1 MKKESIKNF
10 FKNKTVRTILILLVA
25 LLLVFAVYRVF
36 FKSEATPVSAYEST
50 ELEER
55 LSMILSKIDGVGNTS
70 VMVSEE
76 DGKAVSAVIVFS
88 GADSI
93 LTRMRV
99 IDAAA
104 GALGIKKENI
114 LVYPAEI
121 SKSQNK

>member
-1 MKKESIKNF
+1 MKKENIKNF
-10 FKNKTVRTILILLVA
+10 FSNKTARTVFVLLIA

-36 FKSEATPVSAYEST
+36 FKGKEKSSTSYETT

-55 LSMILSKIDGVGNTS
+55 LSQILSKIDGVGNVS

-76 DGKAVSAVIVFS
+76 EGRAVSAVIVFR

-99 IDAAA
+99 VDAAS
-104 GALGIKKENI
+104 GALGIDKEYI
-114 LVYPAEI
+114 LVYPAE
-121 SKSQNK
+121 S

>member
-10 FKNKTVRTILILLVA
+10 FNNKTARTVLILLIA

-36 FKSEATPVSAYEST
+36 FKSEEKPSNAYEAT

-55 LSMILSKIDGVGNTS
+55 LSKILSKIDGVGDTS

-76 DGKAVSAVIVFS
+76 EGKAVSAVIVFR

-99 IDAAA
+99 IDAAS
-104 GALGIKKENI
+104 GALGIDRANV
-114 LVYPAEI
+114 LVYPAE
-121 SKSQNK
+121 S

>member
-1 MKKESIKNF
+1 MKRESIKKLF
-10 FKNKTVRTILILLVA
+10 ANKTARTILLLLIA

-36 FKSEATPVSAYEST
+36 FGGSSKSASEYKET

-55 LSMILSKIDGVGNTS
+55 LSTILSKIDGVGDTS

-76 DGKAVSAVIVFS
+76 EGKAVSAVIVFR

-99 IDAAA
+99 IDAAS
-104 GALGIKKENI
+104 GALGIQKENI
-114 LVYPAEI
+114 LVYPAE
-121 SKSQNK
+121 S

>member
-10 FKNKTVRTILILLVA
+10 FNNKTARTVLILLIA

-36 FKSEATPVSAYEST
+36 FKNEEKASNAYEAT

-55 LSMILSKIDGVGNTS
+55 LSQILSKIDGVGDTS

-76 DGKAVSAVIVFS
+76 EGKAVSAVIVFR

-104 GALGIKKENI
+104 GALGIDRANV
-114 LVYPAEI
+114 LVYPAE
-121 SKSQNK
+121 S

>member
-1 MKKESIKNF
+1 MKKENIKKF
-10 FKNKTVRTILILLVA
+10 FNNKTTRIVLLLLIA

-36 FKSEATPVSAYEST
+36 FKSEPKTTAVYEAT

-55 LSMILSKIDGVGNTS
+55 LSRILSKIDGVGDTT

-76 DGKAVSAVIVFS
+76 DGRAVSAVIVFR

-93 LTRMRV
+93 LTRIRV

-104 GALGIKKENI
+104 GALGISKERI
-114 LVYPAEI
+114 LIYPAEA
-121 SKSQNK
+121 

>member
-1 MKKESIKNF
+1 MKRESIKNF
-10 FKNKTVRTILILLVA
+10 FSNKTARTVFILLIA

-36 FKSEATPVSAYEST
+36 FKGKEKSTASYEAT

-55 LSMILSKIDGVGNTS
+55 LSQILSKIDGVGDTS

-76 DGKAVSAVIVFS
+76 DGKAVSAVIVFR

-99 IDAAA
+99 IDAAS
-104 GALGIKKENI
+104 GALGIDKENI
-114 LVYPAEI
+114 LVYPAE
-121 SKSQNK
+121 S

>member
-1 MKKESIKNF
+1 MKKERIKNF
-10 FKNKTVRTILILLVA
+10 FNNKTTRIVLLLLIA

-36 FKSEATPVSAYEST
+36 FKSGQKATAVYEAT

-55 LSMILSKIDGVGNTS
+55 LSRILSKIDGVGDTT

-76 DGKAVSAVIVFS
+76 DGRAVSAVIVFR

-93 LTRMRV
+93 LTRIRV

-104 GALGIKKENI
+104 IALGIGKEFI
-114 LVYPAEI
+114 LVYPAE
-121 SKSQNK
+121 S

>member
-1 MKKESIKNF
+1 MF
-10 FKNKTVRTILILLVA
+10 ILIIA

-36 FKSEATPVSAYEST
+36 FKSEKTSVSGETT

-55 LSMILSKIDGVGNTS
+55 LSKILSEIDGVGDIS

-76 DGKAVSAVIVFS
+76 DGKAVSAVIVFR

-93 LTRMRV
+93 LTRIRV
-99 IDAAA
+99 IDAAS
-104 GALGIKKENI
+104 GALGINKEKV

-121 SKSQNK
+121 